1 MRPMRRARIWERPRH
16 SRDMEEMLASS
27 ELWSDVFEPGRIQRM
42 WQEAKVGRGHSHYE
56 AAFMR
61 IAWRVC
67 FAQHARRLSE
77 LIPKD
82 EPVFI
87 RSADA
92 GP

>member
-1 MRPMRRARIWERPRH
+1 MRRQRIWERPRH
-16 SRDMEEMLASS
+16 SEDMEDMLASP
-27 ELWSDVFEPGRIQRM
+27 ELWDDVFEPDRIQTM
-42 WQEAKVGRGHSHYE
+42 WREAKAGEGHSHYE

-67 FAQHARRLSE
+67 FARHAERLGE

>member
-1 MRPMRRARIWERPRH
+1 
-16 SRDMEEMLASS
+16 MEEKLASP
-27 ELWSDVFEPGRIQRM
+27 ELWSDAFEPDRIQGM
-42 WQEAKVGRGHSHYE
+42 WQEAKAGAGHSHYE

-67 FAQHARRLSE
+67 FAEHTRRIGE

-87 RSADA
+87 PAADA
-92 GP
+92 KP